1 MKIVVWYVFVVL
13 DFLFLIISLL
23 SHNIY
28 FTVACFVIALI
39 LNKFKKDIP
48 MPKQYENLN
57 IIHKNKNK

>member
-13 DFLFLIISLL
+13 DSLFLIISLL

-28 FTVACFVIALI
+28 FTVSCFVIAII

-48 MPKQYENLN
+48 LPKQFENLN
-57 IIHKNKNK
+57 IIHKHEDK